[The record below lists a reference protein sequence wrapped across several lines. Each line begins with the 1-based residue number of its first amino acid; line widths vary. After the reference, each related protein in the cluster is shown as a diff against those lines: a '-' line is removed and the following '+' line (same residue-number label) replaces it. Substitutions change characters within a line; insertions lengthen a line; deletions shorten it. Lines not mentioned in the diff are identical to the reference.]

1 MEQGNRNT
9 RWINKAGHYLIRG
22 DDDILQIDTTNG
34 SITLQLPSIYG
45 SGLMLTPKTYF
56 IIDSSGYA
64 ATTPII
70 ITTSGSD
77 TINGASH
84 VNISVADGILEC
96 DVAGNTEW
104 LATGS
109 GIAGGS
115 TTSGL
120 VVTGVTSDNLNYTG
134 TLTGIT
140 SYAQLL
146 NVIITLIIPAPNVG
160 ATTLNIN
167 SLGVINI
174 NKFVNVAT
182 EANDYKASQRL
193 AIIYDGTNFQILSVT
208 CNIGDN

>member
-1 MEQGNRNT
+1 M
-9 RWINKAGHYLIRG
+9 
-22 DDDILQIDTTNG
+22 
-34 SITLQLPSIYG
+34 
-45 SGLMLTPKTYF
+45 
-56 IIDSSGYA
+56 
-64 ATTPII
+64 
-70 ITTSGSD
+70 
-77 TINGASH
+77 
-84 VNISVADGILEC
+84 SVANGILEC

-109 GIAGGS
+109 GISGGS
-115 TTSGL
+115 SISGL
-120 VVTGVTSDNLNYTG
+120 VITGITSDNLNYTG

-193 AIIYDGTNFQILSVT
+193 AIIYVGTNFQILSVT